1 MNVLVTGS
9 TGFIGAHLCRALIA
23 EGHAVRAFHR
33 STSMLRLLEDL
44 PVDHAVGDLSQL
56 DSLENAM
63 QDVELV
69 FHTAGLVAGLD
80 DPGRMYAVN
89 VEGTRNVLQAARTTQ
104 VRRVVFTSSVAA
116 LGVPPVSPRKISQSG
131 LLDENHTWNYLPQ
144 RWAYGYTK
152 YLAELE
158 VQKAVGQGLD
168 VVTVNP
174 SIVIG
179 AGDIYRQSSSLIVQV
194 ANRRLPALTEGGLN
208 IIHIEDAVQG
218 HLAAA
223 RIGRRGRRY
232 ILAGE
237 NLSIVDFVRKIA
249 SVTGTS
255 APRLILP
262 ASLVRSLATPLRLLN
277 AYVHFPVEPT
287 LLNLAGCTFFYSNR
301 RAQVEL
307 GLPQARPASTA
318 IAEAYAWFMGSG
330 SVTAASP
337 AG

>member
-9 TGFIGAHLCRALIA
+9 TGFIGSQLCRALIV

-33 STSMLRLLEDL
+33 NTSMLRLLESL
-44 PVDHAVGDLSQL
+44 PVEHVVGDISQL
-56 DSLENAM
+56 DSLVKAM

-89 VEGTRNVLQAARTTQ
+89 VEGTRNVLQAARTAN
-104 VRRVVFTSSVAA
+104 VCRVIYTSSVAA
-116 LGVPPVSPRKISQSG
+116 LGVPPVSPRKISESS

-144 RWAYGYTK
+144 RWTYGYTK

-174 SIVIG
+174 SIVTG

-208 IIHIEDAVQG
+208 IIHIEDVVQG

-223 RIGRRGRRY
+223 RAGRRGRRY

-262 ASLVRSLATPLRLLN
+262 ASLVRNMATPLRLLN
-277 AYVHFPVEPT
+277 PYIHFPIEPAM
-287 LLNLAGCTFFYSNR
+287 LNLAGCAFFYTNR

-307 GLPQARPASTA
+307 GLPQVRPASIA